1 MLDMFRNSVLLFCKG
16 KLFKDL
22 NKVMMLAM
30 IGAVLAALM
39 MVALVKVG
47 VNLWLA
53 VVIASGLS
61 GALQPRLFRD
71 LKFQ

>member
-1 MLDMFRNSVLLFCKG
+1 MIEMFRNSILLFCKG

-22 NKVMMLAM
+22 NKVMMLVVF
-30 IGAVLAALM
+30 GAVLAALM

-47 VNLWLA
+47 VNMWLA
-53 VVIASGLS
+53 VMIASGLS